1 MDRQRR
7 IEIVNQCRD
16 WQDLDATMSLK
27 DCFFR
32 VYDDRMMTASELESI
47 IEWMTI

>member
-1 MDRQRR
+1 MNRDRRR
-7 IEIVNQCRD
+7 EILEICRD